1 MNESFMREALKLA
14 HKSWAEDELP
24 GRAIVVRDHKIIG
37 RGYNQPILKHDPT
50 CHAEIMA
57 MRDAAQKLKNYRLT
71 ECDLYVTL
79 EPCMMCL
86 GAIFHA
92 RIKNLFFAAHDLK
105 TGACGSMIN
114 LADSTIN
121 HHCNC
126 QGGFLADE
134 SIHLLQNFFKSKRQ
148 KKPWTSHGFF

>member
-1 MNESFMREALKLA
+1 MIESFMREALKMA
-14 HKSWAEDELP
+14 HKSLDYDEVP
-24 GRAIVVRDHKIIG
+24 VGAIVVRDNKIIG
-37 RGYNQPILKHDPT
+37 RGYNQPILNHDPT

-57 MRDAAQKLKNYRLT
+57 MRDAGQKLKNYRLT

-79 EPCMMCL
+79 EPCLMCL

-114 LADSTIN
+114 LAADSTIN
-121 HHCNC
+121 HHCHC

-148 KKPWTSHGFF
+148 KKP